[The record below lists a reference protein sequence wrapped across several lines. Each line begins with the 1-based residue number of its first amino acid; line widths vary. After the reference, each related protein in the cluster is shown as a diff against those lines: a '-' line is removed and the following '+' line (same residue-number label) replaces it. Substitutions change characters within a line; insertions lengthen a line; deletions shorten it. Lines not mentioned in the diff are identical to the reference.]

1 MSLRQAQRPVT
12 EPVEVTLSESHVQSH
27 SRQGILKIAIACFAG
42 IGGSGIVATE
52 LGIGLSERGH
62 EVHFVCVDI
71 PFRLDEM
78 RDNLLFHQ
86 VHLYPYPVL
95 QSPQYD
101 LALACRLSE
110 VIDEYKIDI
119 LHVHYAIPH
128 AISAY
133 LARQITT
140 HQFKIITT
148 LHGTD
153 TRLVGLDPSYRPIM
167 KFSLDQSDG
176 LTAVSKYL
184 GTSTSEDF
192 NITKPI
198 EVLYNFVDTNRF
210 TRKPVH
216 CSFRVNYA
224 HCDERLLIHISNLR
238 PVKRLVD
245 VIKVFAKID
254 KEVPSRL
261 IIVGDGPDKL
271 AAQQIAFEL
280 QVAEKITFTGSI
292 AHIEDLLSISDLFL
306 LTSEI
311 ESFGLAALE
320 AMACGTPVVSYATG
334 GVPEVVI
341 DGETGA
347 LVPMYDINAM
357 AEAAVEILRDDEKLA
372 RYRVASREHAV
383 NHFGREVG
391 LNKYEEYYRKL
402 TGESE

>member
-1 MSLRQAQRPVT
+1 M
-12 EPVEVTLSESHVQSH
+12 
-27 SRQGILKIAIACFAG
+27 KIAIACFAG

-62 EVHFVCVDI
+62 EIHFVCVDI

-128 AISAY
+128 AISAF

-140 HQFKIITT
+140 HPFKIITT

-153 TRLVGLDPSYRPIM
+153 TRLVGLDPSYRPIT
-167 KFSLDQSDG
+167 KFSLDQSDA
-176 LTAVSKYL
+176 LTAVSKNL
-184 GTSTSEDF
+184 AITTNEDF
-192 NITKPI
+192 NVTKPI
-198 EVLYNFVDTNRF
+198 DVLYNFVDTNRF
-210 TRKPVH
+210 TRKHMH

-224 HCDERLLIHISNLR
+224 HHDEKLLIHISNLR

-245 VIKVFAKID
+245 IVKAFAKID
-254 KEVPSRL
+254 RQIPSRL
-261 IIVGDGPDKL
+261 IIIGDGPDKL
-271 AAQQIAFEL
+271 PAQQMAFDL
-280 QVAEKITFTGSI
+280 QVAEKITFTGAIS
-292 AHIEDLLSISDLFL
+292 HIEDLLSIADLFL

-347 LVPMYDINAM
+347 LVPMYDIDAM
-357 AEAAVEILRDDEKLA
+357 AEAAVKILRDDDKLA
-372 RYRVASREHAV
+372 KYRIASREHAV
-383 NHFGREVG
+383 NNFGREVG
-391 LNKYEEYYRKL
+391 LNNYEEYYKRL
-402 TGESE
+402 LGEGIRE